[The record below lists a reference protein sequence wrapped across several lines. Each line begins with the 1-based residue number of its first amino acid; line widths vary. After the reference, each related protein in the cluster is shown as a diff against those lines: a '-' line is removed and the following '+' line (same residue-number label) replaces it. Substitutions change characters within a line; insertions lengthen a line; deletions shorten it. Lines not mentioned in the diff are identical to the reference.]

1 MKFHISLFALWLIAT
16 TSVSGQV
23 IDAIIE
29 GGSSSVAR
37 IYDADVDQWGNR
49 FVVGYTWL
57 ASGQPAG
64 FIDFDPNQ
72 DNQVLIPTRHH
83 FVAKYS
89 PKGKLLFVKAMED
102 LGADEAPSSYNHN
115 INVLND
121 GSFVISG
128 VALDAD
134 FDPGPGTAIHPS
146 FSTSDF
152 QSSFV
157 AKYSSSGNLIFLHSF
172 LPTNTPGQAVWYCRI
187 RAQDV
192 TENGTIVLAGDVYG
206 TVDFDPTPG
215 GTASFAKRMFLLKL
229 DAQGNYMQHHVFD
242 NDATYYLSTSATDVV
257 ALESGSVILTGR
269 YTGTLDLDPGV
280 GEFEIQ
286 SAFNPADCSSIEG
299 SGGPTM
305 QAFVVKLDPSGEFEH
320 GFQFE
325 HIDGCGYGGDGNR
338 VTAKS
343 REDKLYLR
351 VANSYQM
358 DLNPEP
364 GFVPS
369 SSNTNG
375 YDIGNLVMLDTSLNY
390 IDSRIIPGGES
401 NKLVD
406 EFCLTDVGFAVA
418 NPAGNNLDYTIGGNT
433 DFLPVPGGSGSH
445 FHILE
450 YDDNFNFVN
459 GLISYQPP
467 AGPTGGLFY
476 DESSAQVG
484 GYLNFEIGLPTET
497 NIYSITGELIENG
510 ASNIQ
515 SSALISVPKRNQIDG
530 TVYID
535 DDESET
541 ITENDRT
548 KQHTVVSLKD
558 DTGDLVYYSITD
570 EKGAFRMYADS
581 GSFESSVNI
590 PPPAYWNSIPNANL
604 HGFTATNSLDTS
616 NFLLGFDNVVT
627 DVSISAINQDIL
639 RYNNDIDYEIL
650 ITNIGTQT
658 ETVDVTFEMDPGYTF
673 LGSDLPAVVN
683 GSTLTWGQVEVETFE
698 TVSITATILNG
709 VNSGAQTTN
718 NFNVSTNTSDANP
731 TDNSVT
737 LAATVTGP
745 LDPNDKQ
752 VFPREE
758 LTLQEANDG
767 KMLDYLIR
775 FQNVGTDTAFNVYIL
790 DTLSNWL
797 DKSTLQMLTSSD
809 DYEVSF
815 LDTNVIEF
823 RFNNIQ
829 LPDSLVDEPNS
840 HGFIAYRMRMNGG
853 LTLTDTVYNNAAIY
867 FDYEE
872 PVITNTTKNYVQL
885 VTTVTAEQEAEIN
898 IYPNPNNG
906 FFRVESSIIIHDL
919 QILNSLGQ
927 VVMVTSNFQGN
938 SCAVDLSPFSDGIY
952 TIILNTEEGL
962 SRKKV
967 VLYSVQ

>member
-1 MKFHISLFALWLIAT
+1 MKNLLFSFLILLNFNSAC
-16 TSVSGQV
+16 SAQI

-29 GGSSSVAR
+29 GGTSSVAR
-37 IYDADVDQWGNR
+37 IYDVDVDQWGNR
-49 FVVGYTWL
+49 FVVGYTQL
-57 ASGQPAG
+57 ASGEPAG
-64 FIDFDPNQ
+64 FIDFDPNP

-89 PKGKLLFVKAMED
+89 PKGRLLFAKGMED
-102 LGADEAPSSYNHN
+102 LSADGNPTYYNHN
-115 INVLND
+115 INVLSD

-128 VALDAD
+128 VALDTD
-134 FDPGPGTAIHPS
+134 FDPGPGIAIHPS
-146 FSTSDF
+146 FSSSGF

-192 TENGTIVLAGDVYG
+192 TSDGTIVLAGDVYG
-206 TVDFDPTPG
+206 TVDFDPSPG
-215 GTASFAKRMFLLKL
+215 GTASFAKRIFLLKL
-229 DAQGNYMQHHVFD
+229 DANGNYIEHHVFD
-242 NDATYYLSTSATDVV
+242 NDATQYTSTSATDVV
-257 ALESGSVILTGR
+257 ALETGSIILTGR
-269 YTGTLDLDPGV
+269 YNGTLDLDPGPGV
-280 GEFEIQ
+280 VEIQ
-286 SAFNPADCSSIEG
+286 TTSNPADCS
-299 SGGPTM
+299 GGQTN
-305 QAFVVKLDPSGEFEH
+305 QSFIVKLGSNGQFEN

-325 HIDGCGYGGDGNR
+325 HLDGCGFGLDGNR
-338 VTAKS
+338 ITAKS
-343 REDKLYLR
+343 RDNKLYLR

-358 DLNPEP
+358 DLNPGP
-364 GFVPS
+364 AVVPS
-369 SSNTNG
+369 ELILNET
-375 YDIGNLVMLDTSLNY
+375 GNLVILDTSLNY
-390 IDSRIIPGGES
+390 IESKIIPGGDGS
-401 NKLVD
+401 SLVD
-406 EFCLTDVGFAVA
+406 DFCLTKTGFAVA
-418 NPAGNNLDYTIGGNT
+418 SQAGNYIDYTIGGNI
-433 DFLPVPGGSGSH
+433 DLLPFPGGSGNH

-450 YDDNFNFVN
+450 YDENFNFVN

-467 AGPTGGLFY
+467 AGPLGGVFF
-476 DESSAQVG
+476 DESSGQVG

-497 NIYSITGELIENG
+497 NIYSINGELIENG

-515 SSALISVPKRNQIDG
+515 SSTLISVPNRNQIDG

-535 DDESET
+535 DDNSGT

-581 GSFESSVNI
+581 GSFASSVNI
-590 PPPAYWNSIPNANL
+590 PPPAYWNSIPITNL

-698 TVSITATILNG
+698 TVSVTATILNG

-718 NFNVSTNTSDANP
+718 TFNVSTNTSDANP

-758 LTLQEANDG
+758 LTSQEANDG

-840 HGFIAYRMRMNGG
+840 HGFIAYRMRMKGG
-853 LTLTDTVYNNAAIY
+853 LSFTDTVYNNAAIY

-885 VTTVTAEQEAEIN
+885 ITSTNENENYLLSV
-898 IYPNPNNG
+898 YPNPSNG
-906 FFRVESSIIIHDL
+906 KYYVNAKGNVRVFDVSGKEVYRTSSF
-919 QILNSLGQ
+919 NAP
-927 VVMVTSNFQGN
+927 TE
-938 SCAVDLSPFSDGIY
+938 VDLSALPSGVY
-952 TIILNTEEGL
+952 TIQLTNKGGVFTG
-962 SRKKV
+962 KV
-967 VLYSVQ
+967 VRE